1 LLLLLNTLNTSE
13 ALTAHASGER
23 FVSEAAKPLPLAV
36 DLDGTLILTDMSWV
50 TIKRVLFW
58 RPWLIP
64 WVFFKE
70 ITGKRTIWKHRLAE
84 KLRFDPAE
92 LTYHEEFLTWLKA
105 EREKRD
111 EIVLCTASTRSVAEK
126 IADHVGLFD
135 DVMASGTGANLAG
148 GNKAAALVERYGLKE
163 FGYAGNSKSDL
174 AVWPDAGEIIVVN
187 APSSVR
193 SNISKSADLIFD

>member
-1 LLLLLNTLNTSE
+1 
-13 ALTAHASGER
+13 
-23 FVSEAAKPLPLAV
+23 
-36 DLDGTLILTDMSWV
+36 
-50 TIKRVLFW
+50 
-58 RPWLIP
+58 
-64 WVFFKE
+64 
-70 ITGKRTIWKHRLAE
+70 
-84 KLRFDPAE
+84 
-92 LTYHEEFLTWLKA
+92 
-105 EREKRD
+105 
-111 EIVLCTASTRSVAEK
+111 VAEK